1 MKKVLLFFSLFS
13 LFYVCEASAQAP
25 QSWMLRRYVCGST
38 PCNNVGNIVEAS
50 VTLLPTGLNSVVCNV
65 TVMLPS
71 QPINPTTIQ
80 WDDPDNIGKFCQWTD
95 PGTGPIVTAVASNIK
110 QYGVTLSRTV
120 TNQAT
125 PSAETMLVSF
135 TRPLVIPVP
144 SVPTGLK
151 VAP

>member
-1 MKKVLLFFSLFS
+1 MKKVLLFSFLFF
-13 LFYVCEASAQAP
+13 LCASYAQAQAP

-38 PCNNVGNIVEAS
+38 PCNTVGNTVEAS
-50 VTLLPTGLNSVVCNV
+50 VTLLPTGLNAVTCNV
-65 TVMLPS
+65 TVALPS
-71 QPINPTTIQ
+71 QPINPSTIQ
-80 WDDPDNIGKFCQWTD
+80 WDDPDNAGRFCQWTD
-95 PGTGPIVTAVASNIK
+95 PGTGPIVTAVASNTK

-125 PSAETMLVSF
+125 PSAETLLVSF

-151 VAP
+151 VAQ